1 MVTDNNIRTFRCR
14 PSLAIALLGSLF
26 FGACTA
32 VLGYKALTNDK
43 GLTLKGILEFGPLGA
58 TIFFWILTVLSALF
72 VLVGVWTILTTLF
85 HGVPDV
91 VLTDTSIAF
100 PVGFPIKRNFM
111 LPYSDIAG
119 LSNLEINGQRFLYL
133 HSAKRKYCIALNWFG
148 SKDGACEFQNELTR
162 RISEC
167 SARTN
172 N

>member
-100 PVGFPIKRNFM
+100 PVGFPMKRTFM